1 MTRHKGLKISSLQ
14 VPVYGRIDEKTAKD
28 LEKYTNDNHVPKS
41 YVLNEALTF
50 YLGPR
55 LSKTHTHKPD
65 YINGIGLTPGIREI
79 IETIRNR
86 GFDNEITQ
94 ADIEEAIR
102 TVRGH
107 DPRTLKG
114 WKKSLEE
121 VGFIRETV
129 RQSWKVAVYK
139 LDWSMLDQS
148 LWPDSI
154 KNRPTPQ
161 GGIESES

>member
-1 MTRHKGLKISSLQ
+1 MKKNQKISTLQ
-14 VPVYGRIDEKTAKD
+14 KELHIKIEKDTGNRLDKFISEYH
-28 LEKYTNDNHVPKS
+28 LPKG
-41 YVLNEALTF
+41 YVVNEAISR
-50 YLGPR
+50 YLD
-55 LSKTHTHKPD
+55 LHSSKAHTHKSD
-65 YINGIGLTPGIREI
+65 YLNGIGLTPGIKEI
-79 IETIRNR
+79 IQTIKNK

-114 WKKSLEE
+114 WKKTLEE
-121 VGFIRETV
+121 VGFIKETI

-148 LWPDSI
+148 LWPESI
-154 KNRPTPQ
+154 KNGPSPKGETQ
-161 GGIESES
+161 DVS

>member
-1 MTRHKGLKISSLQ
+1 MKKNQKISTLQ
-14 VPVYGRIDEKTAKD
+14 KELHIKIEKDTGNRLDKFISEYH
-28 LEKYTNDNHVPKS
+28 LPKG
-41 YVLNEALTF
+41 YVVNEAISR
-50 YLGPR
+50 YLD
-55 LSKTHTHKPD
+55 LNSAKTHTHMPE
-65 YINGIGLTPGIREI
+65 YLSGIGLTPGIKEI
-79 IETIRNR
+79 IQTIKNK

-121 VGFIRETV
+121 VGFIKETI

-148 LWPDSI
+148 LWPESI
-154 KNRPTPQ
+154 KNRPSPKGETQ
-161 GGIESES
+161 DVS